1 VLKRKRRKGSKRK
14 MLKKFPNLQIT
25 TLIILFSLQSIMITG
40 CGSNDQKP
48 EKKNITL
55 KEIKIKKKEPTSTNK
70 NEIKKTIDNET
81 VTEYAY
87 DATGKPDPFVPLIT
101 EIRPERKTN
110 NKKTI
115 AGPLTPLQK
124 YKLEELNLVA
134 IIKSGD
140 KLSALFE
147 DMDEFGYIVIEKT
160 LIGSNGG
167 VVKKITTDKV
177 IIEEDAYNSS
187 GELEKN
193 IRSIKIQSQE

>member
-1 VLKRKRRKGSKRK
+1 
-14 MLKKFPNLQIT
+14 MLKKFPNLQTT
-25 TLIILFSLQSIMITG
+25 TLIILFSLQSIMTTG

-48 EKKNITL
+48 ENKTIAL
-55 KEIKIKKKEPTSTNK
+55 KEIKINKSTSTIK
-70 NEIKKTIDNET
+70 NEIKETIDNET
-81 VTEYAY
+81 VNAYFY

-110 NKKTI
+110 NKETI
-115 AGPLTPLQK
+115 DGPLTPLQK

-147 DMDEFGYIVIEKT
+147 DMDEFGYIVVENT

-167 VVKKITTDKV
+167 VVKKITPDKV
-177 IIEEDAYNSS
+177 IIEEDVYNSS
-187 GELEKN
+187 GESEKN

>member
-1 VLKRKRRKGSKRK
+1 
-14 MLKKFPNLQIT
+14 MLKKFPNLQTT
-25 TLIILFSLQSIMITG
+25 TLIILFSLQSIMTTG

-48 EKKNITL
+48 ENKTIAL
-55 KEIKIKKKEPTSTNK
+55 KEIKINKKKTPSTIK
-70 NEIKKTIDNET
+70 NEIKKNIDNET
-81 VTEYAY
+81 VNAYFY

-110 NKKTI
+110 NKETI
-115 AGPLTPLQK
+115 DGPLTPLQK

-147 DMDEFGYIVIEKT
+147 DMDEFGFIVVENT
-160 LIGSNGG
+160 LIGNNGG
-167 VVKKITTDKV
+167 VVKKITPDKV
-177 IIEEDAYNSS
+177 IIEEDVYNSS
-187 GELEKN
+187 GESEKN

>member
-25 TLIILFSLQSIMITG
+25 TLIILFTLQSIMITG
-40 CGSNDQKP
+40 CGSKDQKP
-48 EKKNITL
+48 EKKGIASS
-55 KEIKIKKKEPTSTNK
+55 KEVKIKKKKSTVTIK

-81 VTEYAY
+81 VKEYFY

-101 EIRPERKTN
+101 EIRPGRK
-110 NKKTI
+110 KETI
-115 AGPLTPLQK
+115 DGPLTPLQR
-124 YKLEELNLVA
+124 YTLEELQLVA

-147 DMDEFGYIVIEKT
+147 DMDEFGYIVIENT

-167 VVKKITTDKV
+167 IIKKITPDKV
-177 IIEEDAYNSS
+177 IIEEDVYNSS

>member
-1 VLKRKRRKGSKRK
+1 VLKRKGRKGSKRK
-14 MLKKFPNLQIT
+14 MLKKFPNFQIT

-48 EKKNITL
+48 EKKNIAL
-55 KEIKIKKKEPTSTNK
+55 KEIKVKKKKSTATNK

-81 VTEYAY
+81 VKEYVY

-101 EIRPERKTN
+101 EIRPERKT
-110 NKKTI
+110 KDKETI

-134 IIKSGD
+134 IIKSGN

-147 DMDEFGYIVIEKT
+147 DMDEFGYIVVENT
-160 LIGSNGG
+160 LIGINGG
-167 VVKKITTDKV
+167 VVKKITPDKV
-177 IIEEDAYNSS
+177 IIEEDVYNSS

>member
-14 MLKKFPNLQIT
+14 MLKKFPNLQTT
-25 TLIILFSLQSIMITG
+25 TLIILFSLQSIMTTG
-40 CGSNDQKP
+40 CGPNDQKP
-48 EKKNITL
+48 ENKTIAL
-55 KEIKIKKKEPTSTNK
+55 KEIKINKNKSTSTIKNK
-70 NEIKKTIDNET
+70 IKETIDNET
-81 VTEYAY
+81 VNAYFY

-110 NKKTI
+110 DTETL

-147 DMDEFGYIVIEKT
+147 DMDEFGYIVVEDT

-167 VVKKITTDKV
+167 IVKKITPDKV

>member
-25 TLIILFSLQSIMITG
+25 TLIILFSLQSVMITG

-55 KEIKIKKKEPTSTNK
+55 KEIKIKKKESTSINK
-70 NEIKKTIDNET
+70 NEIKKTIDNQT
-81 VTEYAY
+81 VKEYAY

-115 AGPLTPLQK
+115 AGPQTPLQK

-147 DMDEFGYIVIEKT
+147 DMDEFGYIFNEKT

-167 VVKKITTDKV
+167 VVKKITPDKV

>member
-1 VLKRKRRKGSKRK
+1 
-14 MLKKFPNLQIT
+14 MLKKFLYLYRS
-25 TLIILFSLQSIMITG
+25 TLIIFLALQTILIAG
-40 CGSNDQKP
+40 CGSNDHKP
-48 EKKNITL
+48 EIKSISSKKNKTD
-55 KEIKIKKKEPTSTNK
+55 KKQAPATTK

-81 VTEYAY
+81 VKEYFY

-101 EIRPERKTN
+101 EIRPERKTTD
-110 NKKTI
+110 KKII

-124 YKLEELNLVA
+124 YKLEELKLVA
-134 IIKSGD
+134 IVKSGD

-147 DMDEFGYIVIEKT
+147 DMDEFGYIVNENT

-167 VVKKITTDKV
+167 VVKKITPDKV
-177 IIEEDAYNSS
+177 IIEEEIYNSS

>member
-1 VLKRKRRKGSKRK
+1 
-14 MLKKFPNLQIT
+14 MT
-25 TLIILFSLQSIMITG
+25 TG
-40 CGSNDQKP
+40 CGSSDQKP
-48 EKKNITL
+48 ENKTIALKKIKINKKKPTSTIK
-55 KEIKIKKKEPTSTNK
+55 KEIKE
-70 NEIKKTIDNET
+70 TIDNET
-81 VTEYAY
+81 LNVYSY

-110 NKKTI
+110 DKETI

-147 DMDEFGYIVIEKT
+147 DMDEFGYIVVENT

-167 VVKKITTDKV
+167 VVKKITPDKV
-177 IIEEDAYNSS
+177 IIEEDVYNSS
-187 GELEKN
+187 GKSEKKYQIYKN
-193 IRSIKIQSQE
+193 

>member
-14 MLKKFPNLQIT
+14 MLKKFPNLQTT
-25 TLIILFSLQSIMITG
+25 TLIILFSLQSIMTTG

-48 EKKNITL
+48 KNKTIAL
-55 KEIKIKKKEPTSTNK
+55 KEIKINKKKPTSTIK
-70 NEIKKTIDNET
+70 KEIKETIDNET
-81 VTEYAY
+81 VNAYSY

-110 NKKTI
+110 DKETI
-115 AGPLTPLQK
+115 TGPLTPLQN

-147 DMDEFGYIVIEKT
+147 DMDEFGFIVVENT
-160 LIGSNGG
+160 LIGNNGG
-167 VVKKITTDKV
+167 VVKKITPDKV
-177 IIEEDAYNSS
+177 IIEEDVYNSS
-187 GELEKN
+187 GKSEKN

>member
-1 VLKRKRRKGSKRK
+1 
-14 MLKKFPNLQIT
+14 MLIKIPNLHVA
-25 TLIILFSLQSIMITG
+25 TLILLFTLQTIMITG
-40 CGSNDQKP
+40 CGSKDQKS
-48 EKKNITL
+48 EKKGIPS
-55 KEIKIKKKEPTSTNK
+55 KEVKIKKNLPTASVK
-70 NEIKKTIDNET
+70 NEIKKNIDNDT
-81 VTEYAY
+81 VKEYFY

-110 NKKTI
+110 DKKTI
-115 AGPLTPLQK
+115 TGPLTPLQN

-147 DMDEFGYIVIEKT
+147 DMDEFGYIVVENT

-167 VVKKITTDKV
+167 VVKKITPDKV
-177 IIEEDAYNSS
+177 IIEEDVYNSS
-187 GELEKN
+187 GESEKN